1 MDQAS
6 QQDAD
11 GACSALRLERF
22 ERIERLERFPLD
34 AALPAQSI
42 HFAVPAGQT
51 LTWRVAAD
59 STVRVHGSRVWL
71 TRARSPYD
79 HWLNPGDTLRVL
91 RGERL
96 WLSSEASTVPLADN
110 ELTTARVTITCAW
123 RPPLASARRIVE
135 HCVTRFSW
143 LSLLTLRR
151 AR

>member
-6 QQDAD
+6 QQDAA
-11 GACSALRLERF
+11 GACPAALSLDGFDRRDLF
-22 ERIERLERFPLD
+22 DRILPD

-59 STVRVHGSRVWL
+59 SIVRVHGARIWL

-96 WLSSEASTVPLADN
+96 WMSSDPSAGFAFDN
-110 ELTTARVTITCAW
+110 EFHTARITITSAW
-123 RPPLASARRIVE
+123 RPPLAGARRFVE
-135 HCVTRFSW
+135 RCIARLSSLTR
-143 LSLLTLRR
+143 RR
-151 AR
+151 VR

>member
-6 QQDAD
+6 QQDAA

-22 ERIERLERFPLD
+22 DRFPLD

-59 STVRVHGSRVWL
+59 STVRVHGSRIWL

-79 HWLNPGDTLRVL
+79 HWLNPGETLRVL

-96 WLSSEASTVPLADN
+96 WLSSDACADALSDN

-123 RPPLASARRIVE
+123 RPPLASARWIIERY
-135 HCVTRFSW
+135 VTRFFC
-143 LSLLTLRR
+143 LPRLTLRR

>member
-6 QQDAD
+6 QQDAA
-11 GACSALRLERF
+11 GACSALHLD
-22 ERIERLERFPLD
+22 RIERVERFPLD

-59 STVRVHGSRVWL
+59 STVRVHGSRIWL

-96 WLSSEASTVPLADN
+96 WLSSDPSANPVSDN
-110 ELTTARVTITCAW
+110 EPVTARVTITCAW
-123 RPPLASARRIVE
+123 RPPLAGARRIVE
-135 HCVTRFSW
+135 ACVTRFSW

-151 AR
+151 VR